1 MSKLMQRFI
10 LVSDMHYATDKSA
23 EEFRKEYPDANVSVA
38 SGTAFGKTQAEKI
51 RKIYMDILE
60 ENLRAALDGVLVLG
74 DLSIDDWDYRK
85 LPFNY
90 CQKFKEEC
98 MDALPCPVYAIPG
111 NHDSYTNDMWKR
123 IFGYDRQFVAEFGDT
138 VFIMADTFAAVP
150 AVGASGSSH
159 TKLDGGFLQSFLE
172 KYKGKKIFLCAHY
185 FDAYESFDGKTK
197 QIIKEC
203 SDIVCLFRGHVHIS
217 SVIAV

>member
-1 MSKLMQRFI
+1 
-10 LVSDMHYATDKSA
+10 
-23 EEFRKEYPDANVSVA
+23 
-38 SGTAFGKTQAEKI
+38 
-51 RKIYMDILE
+51 
-60 ENLRAALDGVLVLG
+60 
-74 DLSIDDWDYRK
+74 
-85 LPFNY
+85 
-90 CQKFKEEC
+90 

-111 NHDSYTNDMWKR
+111 THDSYTNDIWKR

-159 TKLDGGFLQSFLE
+159 TKLDGGFLQSCLE

-217 SVIAV
+217 SVIGLGAEMGDKMLIDIGGYGYCGRNIGGKWDFNTFDLKWAWGYQVLEIYDDMIKTYHFKTANRYIATNGCFDTKRSVEGERTVKFTIKN